1 MEREITAQ
9 QGSDIAL
16 MSELE
21 RLGVFDRAGI
31 DSQPTA
37 ATEREARVAILH
49 LGGLRDRKGNP
60 RHRPRR
66 IDSPLLQDKI
76 VQTVLF
82 ERAANPKKRMKAI
95 ANDILRDYGMSRRYV
110 YECLKEV
117 TPERRRQ
124 IAQSIIVSCFWPEMM
139 AHLYKFAA
147 TAVDTKSS

>member
-1 MEREITAQ
+1 MRHGTGNNGATRKRHRP
-9 QGSDIAL
+9 DVRF
-16 MSELE
+16 E

-95 ANDILRDYGMSRRYV
+95 ANDMSHVCRTENPGAIGSR
-110 YECLKEV
+110 
-117 TPERRRQ
+117 
-124 IAQSIIVSCFWPEMM
+124 
-139 AHLYKFAA
+139 
-147 TAVDTKSS
+147 